1 MDDNHVVD
9 LPGMVSLLISGA
21 QYNGLVAR
29 YVARALGRTLP
40 YDHHAI
46 NNEIRWHRASVQVF
60 YGDLLEER
68 DPDEDADNE
77 IFTQVELRWMSSED
91 RKDQ

>member
-1 MDDNHVVD
+1 MDDDLVVD
-9 LPGMVSLLISGA
+9 LPGLFSLLISGA
-21 QYNGLVAR
+21 RSNGLVAR

-46 NNEIRWHRASVQVF
+46 NNEIRWHRASEQVL
-60 YGDLLEER
+60 YGDLLEDR

-77 IFTQVELRWMSSED
+77 ICTQVELRWMSSED